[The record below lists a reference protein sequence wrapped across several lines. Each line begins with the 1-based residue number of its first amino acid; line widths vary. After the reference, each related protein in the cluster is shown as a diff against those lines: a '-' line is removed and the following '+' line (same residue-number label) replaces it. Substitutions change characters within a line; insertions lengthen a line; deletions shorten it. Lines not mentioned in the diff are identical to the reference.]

1 MLLQMITASLAV
13 RADVSYKCDERGS
26 VTLAA
31 LDQRHSLFL
40 ELRGVL
46 LLRNPFHLFPPV
58 NVNATHATVGRRNLG
73 KLTMCLIKAMPA
85 VASRQAFGARWTTL
99 AGHSHDNFGIAK
111 RSRLPFYAPLT
122 KL

>member
-1 MLLQMITASLAV
+1 MWTGIRKGAKPGDLPIEQPTKIRGRHQPIRFWGIQKVRRNCRYDGLLVMLLQMITASLAV
-13 RADVSYKCDERGS
+13 RADVSYKCDEQGS

-58 NVNATHATVGRRNLG
+58 NVNATRY
-73 KLTMCLIKAMPA
+73 
-85 VASRQAFGARWTTL
+85 RW
-99 AGHSHDNFGIAK
+99 K
-111 RSRLPFYAPLT
+111 
-122 KL
+122 